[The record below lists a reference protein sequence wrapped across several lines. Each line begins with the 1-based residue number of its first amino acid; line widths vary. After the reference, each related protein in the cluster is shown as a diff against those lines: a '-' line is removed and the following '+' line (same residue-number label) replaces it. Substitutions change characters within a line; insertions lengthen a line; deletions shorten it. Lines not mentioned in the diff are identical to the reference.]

1 MSFELSA
8 SEINAGIVPNASG
21 EEPTDLEAY
30 RQLYVSVIQLAIK
43 DYEFLRRIHG
53 QSTLSPS
60 ERKKLRGLTE
70 DSDPVEFFNSRWFED
85 ICGMIG
91 IHAQAIRERL
101 EIEEGM
107 QLLPVVLPQHTS

>member
-1 MSFELSA
+1 MSFDLIPAEFDSTGL
-8 SEINAGIVPNASG
+8 IPDGPGG
-21 EEPTDLEAY
+21 EWIDLEAY

-43 DYEFLRRIHG
+43 DYEFLRRING
-53 QSTLSPS
+53 QKSLSPS

-91 IHAQAIRERL
+91 VHAQAIREKL
-101 EIEEGM
+101 EIEEDM
-107 QLLPVVLPQHTS
+107 QLMPISLPS

>member
-1 MSFELSA
+1 MSLDLVPVAVEAGRIPNMSA
-8 SEINAGIVPNASG
+8 DDW
-21 EEPTDLEAY
+21 TDLDAY

-43 DYEFLRRIHG
+43 DYEFLRRING
-53 QSTLSPS
+53 QPALSPS
-60 ERKKLRGLTE
+60 ERKKLRGLAE

-101 EIEEGM
+101 EIEEDM
-107 QLLPVVLPQHTS
+107 QLLPVSMT